1 MRKLIF
7 IFSFI
12 TTTLFAQ
19 DAFISGDELLCTNA
33 GNAEI
38 SISFNGTAPFTF
50 VYSVNG
56 INKSAITTNLNP
68 YVISTKEGGN
78 FALTSFSDAIGVGTV
93 SGGGLVTI
101 LEAPTSIISTIT
113 DTIHAVDPNLQFTS
127 SSSGNIIE
135 QSWNFGDNTLSQIIN
150 NPIHTFPLNSDGLG
164 IASTYQVSLIVTDAN
179 SCTDTTFKNI
189 FVVNDYWIY
198 IPNSFSPDNDNLNDK
213 FCIEFSGIRENTFS
227 FFVINRQG
235 EIIFETTDAN
245 SLKCSQ
251 NMGWDGKDTKGIKCI
266 PTTYVYEMYF
276 QEWNGWQNTKHG
288 SINLVR

>member
-1 MRKLIF
+1 MKKLIF

-12 TTTLFAQ
+12 TTTLFSQ

-78 FALTSFSDAIGVGTV
+78 YALTSFSDAIGFGTV

-113 DTIHAVDPNLQFTS
+113 DTIHAVDPNWLTS
-127 SSSGNIIE
+127 S
-135 QSWNFGDNTLSQIIN
+135 
-150 NPIHTFPLNSDGLG
+150 
-164 IASTYQVSLIVTDAN
+164 VSLVLHLGH
-179 SCTDTTFKNI
+179 SI
-189 FVVNDYWIY
+189 FCLFPKRLFLSLVLCAGGA
-198 IPNSFSPDNDNLNDK
+198 IP
-213 FCIEFSGIRENTFS
+213 
-227 FFVINRQG
+227 
-235 EIIFETTDAN
+235 
-245 SLKCSQ
+245 
-251 NMGWDGKDTKGIKCI
+251 
-266 PTTYVYEMYF
+266 
-276 QEWNGWQNTKHG
+276 
-288 SINLVR
+288 